1 MTLPYRFCAAKR
13 PPEIPGGRRPSAR
26 RFVVFLLTSAFA
38 FSLGCVEQNTEA
50 TTATSTSVRQPYAV
64 PLRSEA
70 ELANELQNLC
80 TKAEASER
88 GLALVEFSAS
98 WCSDCQKLHGMK
110 QTSPLSETLD
120 ALPHLTVN
128 VGRFDQHRSLLDAL
142 QIEKIA
148 HWSIFAPTNCTEPI
162 TRWTRLSR
170 RTLEVSSGAAR
181 NLSPADLAAWLA
193 SLRKS

>member
-1 MTLPYRFCAAKR
+1 MTLPYRFCAAKCQ
-13 PPEIPGGRRPSAR
+13 PKIPGGRPPSAR
-26 RFVVFLLTSAFA
+26 RFVVFLLTSTFA

-50 TTATSTSVRQPYAV
+50 TTSTSVRQPYGV
-64 PLRSEA
+64 PLRSDA

-80 TKAEASER
+80 TKAEASKR

-148 HWSIFAPTNCTEPI
+148 HWSIFAPMNCTEPI
-162 TRWTRLSR
+162 TRWNRLSR